1 MHRFINRLTV
11 ASIATCLTLP
21 SLGCVELVQ
30 LISDQD
36 GPLFSSGDSA
46 LPTDGASNGGGGIG
60 AGDLP
65 VVSLRASNT
74 SPAANEEV
82 LLTCRLSSGDREDLV
97 FSFQPR
103 SARIVVDRSRGTA
116 RIVVTEADIGAS
128 FTFTCSAT
136 NAVGTGSPSNAVLI
150 IPFAQP

>member
-1 MHRFINRLTV
+1 MHRFLYRLMM
-11 ASIATCLTLP
+11 ASIATCSMMP
-21 SLGCVELVQ
+21 CVGCIELEQ
-30 LISDQD
+30 LITGQD
-36 GPLFSSGDSA
+36 GSLFGSGDSA

-60 AGDLP
+60 TGDLP

-74 SPAANEEV
+74 SPAANEEI
-82 LLTCRLSSGDREDLV
+82 LLTCLLRSGDREDLV

-136 NAVGTGSPSNAVLI
+136 NAAGTGSPSNAVLI